1 MTLRRH
7 AMLLLAMLA
16 AACTSPS
23 PTLYTLSVI
32 PGTPHPGAPKTI
44 ELRGIALA
52 RYLER
57 SQIVRSSEDFR
68 LDVLSNEWWGEPL
81 DAMLGR
87 VLVQELSDRLPGSTV
102 FAENSAISTNAD
114 IIVGINVQRLDAD
127 RSGAVILIAQVATS
141 GGKTSARSIR
151 LSVPPPVAGTS
162 GLVRAI
168 STATAQLADATA
180 EMLAGR

>member
-1 MTLRRH
+1 
-7 AMLLLAMLA
+7 
-16 AACTSPS
+16 
-23 PTLYTLSVI
+23 
-32 PGTPHPGAPKTI
+32 
-44 ELRGIALA
+44 
-52 RYLER
+52 
-57 SQIVRSSEDFR
+57 
-68 LDVLSNEWWGEPL
+68 
-81 DAMLGR
+81 
-87 VLVQELSDRLPGSTV
+87 VQELSDRLPGITV

-127 RSGAVILIAQVATS
+127 RSGAVILIAQIATS

-162 GLVRAI
+162 GLVSAI